1 MSGLRF
7 LGIVDVPIGGQP
19 IRALDFTATDLK
31 LTSLVQTAQLADGH
45 TLVTSARPGSVST
58 VHSGQLIGLHT
69 LRLQGTVTILGVPV
83 AIDYSADSPPL
94 AVLPALTLTEVTIV
108 NSDLTGGTL
117 TIPGA
122 STVLR

>member
-1 MSGLRF
+1 
-7 LGIVDVPIGGQP
+7 VDVLVGGQP
-19 IRALDFTATDLK
+19 IKALDFTATDLK
-31 LTSLVQTAQLADGH
+31 LTNMVQTAQLADGH

-58 VHSGQLIGLHT
+58 VHSEHSIGLHT

-83 AIDYSADSPPL
+83 AIDYSADNPPL
-94 AVLPALTLTEVTIV
+94 AVLATLTLTDVTIT

-122 STVLR
+122 STVLH